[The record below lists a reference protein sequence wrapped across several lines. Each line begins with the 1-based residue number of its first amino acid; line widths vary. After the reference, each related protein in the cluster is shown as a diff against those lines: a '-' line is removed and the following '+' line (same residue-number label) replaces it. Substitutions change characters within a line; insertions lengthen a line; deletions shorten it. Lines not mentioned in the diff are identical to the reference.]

1 VIRAFEKKYMTEKV
15 QQTYVLVGDKV
26 TVKELL
32 RPVMRHYFSSTF
44 QRTSVFLSQQISI
57 SQIFIHAVSIYL
69 NQYFSKGRN
78 KFNYQHFASNC
89 VVLSRQSTK
98 GA

>member
-1 VIRAFEKKYMTEKV
+1 VHLKKKNMTEKV

-32 RPVMRHYFSSTF
+32 RPVLQHYFSSTF

-78 KFNYQHFASNC
+78 KFKYQHFASNC